1 MVKNTRLGHSVGLG
15 VLVISVLMAL
25 VGCTSTAPSP
35 SPTNER
41 AKIFQGTPAEW
52 SLLFR
57 SCLED
62 NGLTTADLLD
72 GDASG
77 FMLSNDGVTEER
89 RTEVT
94 TKCRSEIG
102 EPQMEGLSNDELH
115 RRYESRLDQFQC
127 LLKNDLISGSPMSF
141 EKFVDEYNRSG
152 QKQLWSPD
160 QDASTVERDG
170 ILYGPTDICP
180 RDTSTW

>member
-1 MVKNTRLGHSVGLG
+1 MAMSARLGHSVGLG
-15 VLVISVLMAL
+15 VLVLSLLVTL
-25 VGCTSTAPSP
+25 VGCTGAAPSP
-35 SPTNER
+35 PPTNEGP
-41 AKIFQGTPAEW
+41 KIFHGTPAEW

-62 NGLTTADLLD
+62 NGLTTADLPD

-94 TKCRSEIG
+94 TKCHSEIG
-102 EPQMEGLSNDELH
+102 DPQMEGLSDDELH

-127 LLKNDLISGSPMSF
+127 LLENDLISGSPMSF